1 MGFRLSEPH
10 ALEPL
15 SRCFYDQ
22 HIPPFVETVLDRRYG
37 SLYAS
42 LPQLGLYSLQGI
54 STYVESHQNDIREVF
69 LYRRDRRSIVV
80 INQGMTLCSSAAQ
93 RFTDAVFQHEPGTNR
108 IYFDAVCLSDQRQLK
123 RKIYLPVSEDIV
135 INLPSNAS
143 DYLAVLSKS
152 LRKSLLSRL
161 KRITG
166 LQHQVIAGELID
178 DQILQKIIGFNHA
191 RMAAK
196 QQDSAIDRAAYQRLL
211 HLARERGAMGTLEI
225 NGRLCAGC
233 LVCRFGDDVFS
244 LLNAHDPAMN
254 TLGLGKLL
262 RYLMVLDA
270 IRAGARRFHLLG
282 GYFSSKRPFGARR
295 APLYSLL
302 IYRYRLAMLLDI
314 GKLIRLL
321 LRSLEYQFRTYLDDQ
336 KSEATN
342 KLQRSFSMSNVSVL
356 PRHQRSVSGLWRE

>member
-1 MGFRLSEPH
+1 MSEPH
-10 ALEPL
+10 ALEPF

-22 HIPPFVETVLDRRYG
+22 HIPSFVETALDQRYG

-54 STYVESHQNDIREVF
+54 STYVELHRGDIQEIF
-69 LYRRDRRSIVV
+69 LYQRDRRRIVV
-80 INQGMTLCSSAAQ
+80 VNQGMTLCSGAAQ
-93 RFTDAVFQHEPGTNR
+93 RFADAVFQHEQGTNR
-108 IYFDAVCLSDQRQLK
+108 VYFDAVCLSNRHQLK

-143 DYLAVLSKS
+143 DYLAAPSKS
-152 LRKSLLSRL
+152 LRKSLQSRL
-161 KRITG
+161 KRTTG
-166 LQHQVIAGELID
+166 LRHQVIAGDLID
-178 DQILQKIIGFNHA
+178 HQILQKIIGFNHA

-196 QQDSAIDRAAYQRLL
+196 QQDSAIDREAYERLL
-211 HLARERGAMGTLEI
+211 HLARARGAVGTLEI
-225 NGRLCAGC
+225 DGRLCAGR

-254 TLGLGKLL
+254 TLGLGKVL

-270 IRAGARRFHLLG
+270 IRSGAKRFHLLG

-295 APLYSLL
+295 MPLYSLL
-302 IYRYRLAMLLDI
+302 IYRHRSAMLLDI
-314 GKLIRLL
+314 GKLIQLM

-342 KLQRSFSMSNVSVL
+342 KLQRSFSISSVSVL

>member
-93 RFTDAVFQHEPGTNR
+93 RFADAVFQHESGTNR

-152 LRKSLLSRL
+152 LRKSLQSRL
-161 KRITG
+161 KRTTG
-166 LQHQVIAGELID
+166 LRHQVIAGDLID
-178 DQILQKIIGFNHA
+178 AQILQKIISFNRA

-196 QQDSAIDRAAYQRLL
+196 QQDSAIDLAAYQRLL
-211 HLARERGAMGTLEI
+211 RLARERGALGTLEI
-225 NGRLCAGC
+225 DGRLCAGC

-254 TLGLGKLL
+254 TLGPGKLL

-270 IRAGARRFHLLG
+270 IRSGAKRFHLLG
-282 GYFSSKRPFGARR
+282 GYFASKRSFGAKRV
-295 APLYSLL
+295 PLYGLL
-302 IYRYRLAMLLDI
+302 IYRHRWAMLLNI
-314 GKLIRLL
+314 GKLTQVL

-342 KLQRSFSMSNVSVL
+342 KLHRSFSISSVSVL